1 VALNWTRE
9 EVVLAL
15 DLYVRSGAAGGGPVP
30 TQASDAVQALS
41 ALLKRFSAYPKEE
54 QGAKY
59 RSPDAVHLKLANLR
73 SVQTVGKDGMPAH
86 SRMDEAVWAEFDGAW
101 PLLAVAAD
109 ALRSEL
115 GKGLIREPSNIPV
128 MEQVEVEDQHSE
140 TYLVTTAQRTRTAS
154 RAEQKLVLTYTAHLQ
169 HKGLTVKRGRYRPAG
184 EATSIASDIWVP
196 ERQLLVEAKVSD
208 ARDAIRQA
216 IGQLYDYRRFHDN
229 PFLAVLLPYK
239 PGRDRLD
246 LLSSA
251 GIESV
256 WQTKAGFS
264 ATKRIFT

>member
-1 VALNWTRE
+1 M
-9 EVVLAL
+9 
-15 DLYVRSGAAGGGPVP
+15 P
-30 TQASDAVQALS
+30 TQASDAVRELS
-41 ALLKRFSAYPKEE
+41 ALLQRFSAYPKEE

-73 SVQTVGKDGMPAH
+73 SVQTVGEDGMPAH

-115 GKGLIREPSNIPV
+115 GKGLIREPSNVPV
-128 MEQVEVEDQHSE
+128 MEEVEVEDQHSE

-169 HKGLTVKRGRYRPAG
+169 NMGLTVSRGRYRPAG

-208 ARDAIRQA
+208 ARDSIRQA

-264 ATKRIFT
+264 ASKRRFI

>member
-30 TQASDAVQALS
+30 TQASDGVQELS
-41 ALLKRFSAYPKEE
+41 ALLKRFSAYPAAE
-54 QGAKY
+54 QGATY

-86 SRMDEAVWAEFDGAW
+86 SRMDVAVWAEFDGAW
-101 PLLAVAAD
+101 ELLAVTAD

-115 GKGLIREPSNIPV
+115 GQGLIREPSETPV
-128 MEQVEVEDQHSE
+128 MEEVEVEDQRSE

-154 RAEQKLVLTYTAHLQ
+154 RAEQKLVLAYKAHLRR
-169 HKGLTVKRGRYRPAG
+169 KGLTVKRGRYRPAG
-184 EATSIASDIWVP
+184 EATSIASDVWVP
-196 ERQLLVEAKVSD
+196 ERRLLVEAKVSD

-216 IGQLYDYRRFHDN
+216 IGQLYDYRRFHDD
-229 PFLAVLLPYK
+229 PLLAVLLPYK

-246 LLSSA
+246 LLRSA

-256 WQTKAGFS
+256 WQTKTGFS
-264 ATKRIFT
+264 ATKRTLT